1 MVKKI
6 NANKLNN
13 CNVYITTK
21 RILFLYEVEAS
32 VMDEGLIYTLDFK
45 KYCTRNEIEIIKS
58 KLAILNPNRN
68 KQISGYCY
76 GNLVICNGHIFLE
89 IGGIIF
95 KKIKLSPNY
104 CIGKSVSGQGRKFIK
119 PVINE
124 IYKSG

>member
-1 MVKKI
+1 MKKI

-32 VMDEGLIYTLDFK
+32 VMDEGLIYTLDFI
-45 KYCTRNEIEIIKS
+45 KYCTRNEIQIIKS
-58 KLAILNPNRN
+58 ELAKLNINRN
-68 KQISGYCY
+68 EQISGYCH
-76 GNLVICNGHIFLE
+76 GNLVIGNGHIFLE

-104 CIGKSVSGQGRKFIK
+104 CIAKSGSGKGRKFIK
-119 PVINE
+119 PVTN
-124 IYKSG
+124 

>member
-1 MVKKI
+1 MKKI

-45 KYCTRNEIEIIKS
+45 KYCARNEIEIIKS
-58 KLAILNPNRN
+58 KLAILNFNRN
-68 KQISGYCY
+68 KQMSGYCI
-76 GNLVICNGHIFLE
+76 GNYVRGNGHVFLE

-95 KKIKLSPNY
+95 KKIKLSANY
-104 CIGKSVSGQGRKFIK
+104 CVGKSGSGKGRKFIK
-119 PVINE
+119 PVTNE

>member
-1 MVKKI
+1 MKKI
-6 NANKLNN
+6 NANKLND

-32 VMDEGLIYTLDFK
+32 VRDEGLIYTLDFK

-58 KLAILNPNRN
+58 KLAILNFNRN
-68 KQISGYCY
+68 KQMSGYCY
-76 GNLVICNGHIFLE
+76 GNYVIGNDHVFLE

-95 KKIKLSPNY
+95 KKIKLPPNY
-104 CIGKSVSGQGRKFIK
+104 CIAKSGSGKGRKFTK
-119 PVINE
+119 PVTNE

>member
-6 NANKLNN
+6 NANKLND

-32 VMDEGLIYTLDFK
+32 VMYEGLIYTLDFI
-45 KYCTRNEIEIIKS
+45 KYCTRNEIQIIKS
-58 KLAILNPNRN
+58 ELAKLNFNRN
-68 KQISGYCY
+68 EQISGYCH
-76 GNLVICNGHIFLE
+76 GNLVIGNGHIFLE

-104 CIGKSVSGQGRKFIK
+104 YIAKSGSGKGRKIIK
-119 PVINE
+119 PVTN
-124 IYKSG
+124 

>member
-1 MVKKI
+1 MKKI

-58 KLAILNPNRN
+58 KLAILNFNRN
-68 KQISGYCY
+68 KQMSGYCI
-76 GNLVICNGHIFLE
+76 GNYVKGNGHVFLE

-95 KKIKLSPNY
+95 QKIKLSANY
-104 CIGKSVSGQGRKFIK
+104 CVGKSGSGKGRKFIK
-119 PVINE
+119 PVTNE